1 MIMTFASRKAA
12 VRRPDIALSILG
24 FALVILGVISVA
36 AVKQRR
42 VKSASTAAV
51 ISHAFIRSVSLKKR

>member
-1 MIMTFASRKAA
+1 MTMTFASREAA

-24 FALVILGVISVA
+24 FALVVLGVISVA

-42 VKSASTAAV
+42 VKSASTAPKSPALSLAR
-51 ISHAFIRSVSLKKR
+51 ISN